1 MREIGGYLGLESF
14 PGKEY
19 YSDLIAVNS
28 GRNALLYLLKARKI
42 RKLYLPQYLCESVSL
57 LCRREG
63 YDYSLYHIDKKF
75 RPVFDQTLKDGEYL
89 YVVNS
94 FGQLDQDTILELK
107 AKHNQIIVDNVQAF
121 FQRPLPGVDTVY
133 SCRKFFGVPD
143 GGYVATD
150 ACIAEDLRQ
159 DVSRKRMGHILGRFD
174 EDCASMFYEDFRNND
189 RIFAELPLMTMSR
202 LTHNLMQR
210 IDYPAA
216 RARREQNY
224 AFIHESLEQSNP
236 LKLRL
241 PEGPYAY
248 PFYCDNGMEVK
259 RRLAERGIY
268 VATLWPVLLRC
279 DGRLEKKYAENI
291 LPLPIDQR
299 YGEADMEYMLEEL
312 EKCMNI

>member
-1 MREIGGYLGLESF
+1 MESF

-42 RKLYLPQYLCESVSL
+42 NKLYLPQYLCESVSL
-57 LCRREG
+57 LCQREG
-63 YDYSLYHIDKKF
+63 YDYSLYHIDENF
-75 RPVFDQTLKDGEYL
+75 RPVFDQTLKEGEYL
-89 YVVNS
+89 YVVNA

-107 AKHNQIIVDNVQAF
+107 ARYHQIIVDNVQAF

-150 ACIAEDLRQ
+150 IRLREELRQ
-159 DVSRKRMGHILGRFD
+159 DVSRERMTHVLGRGD
-174 EDCASMFYEDFRNND
+174 ENCASAFYEDFKKND
-189 RIFAELPLMTMSR
+189 RVFAELPLMSMSR
-202 LTHNLMQR
+202 LTHNLLQGL
-210 IDYPAA
+210 DYLAV
-216 RARREQNY
+216 RTRREQN
-224 AFIHESLEQSNP
+224 FSFVHERLKQSNP

-248 PFYCDNGMEVK
+248 PFYCENGMEVK
-259 RRLAERGIY
+259 KHLAERGIY

-279 DGRLEKKYAENI
+279 DGQLEKKYAENI

-299 YGEADMEYMLEEL
+299 YAEEDMEYMLEEM
-312 EKCMNI
+312 KRCMNT